1 VGIAVIFPGQGT
13 QSEGMGAPWRDDP
26 AWRVV
31 DRAEAAL
38 GEPLSSLILDAPA
51 EQLARTRDAQLA
63 VLLTS
68 LVAWEAVRERIEA
81 PIAFA
86 GHSVGQVTALIAS
99 GALPLEEGVQFAARR
114 AELTQAAAD
123 THPGRM
129 AALLGASLEQAE
141 EACRAAPDACWIAN
155 DNAPGQV
162 VIAGTP
168 DGVDAGSA
176 QAKQLGVKRATPLNV
191 GGAFHTPLMRD
202 AAEGLAAELPAVPL
216 SPPDAPVVS
225 NGDAQPYEDA
235 DGWRSRLV
243 VHVTDPVRWRTSIE
257 TIAGMGATPCLEVG
271 HGSTLA
277 TLAKRIVADLPVQG
291 VATPEDLPAL
301 TEVR

>member
-13 QSEGMGAPWRDDP
+13 QTAGMGAPWRDHP
-26 AWRVV
+26 AWSVV

-38 GEPLSSLILDAPA
+38 GEPLSSLVLDAPA

-68 LVAWEAVRERIEA
+68 LVAWEAVSERIEA

-86 GHSVGQVTALIAS
+86 GHSLGQVTALIAS
-99 GALPLEEGVQFAARR
+99 GALPLEDGVQFAARR
-114 AELTQAAAD
+114 AELTQSAAD
-123 THPGRM
+123 SHPGRM

-141 EACRAAPDACWIAN
+141 QACRAAPDGCWIAN

-168 DGVDAGSA
+168 DGVEEGSA

-202 AAEGLAAELPAVPL
+202 AADGLAAELPAVPL

-225 NGDAQPYEDA
+225 NGDAQPYEDD
-235 DGWRSRLV
+235 DGWRSRLA
-243 VHVTDPVRWRTSIE
+243 VHVTDPVRWRTSME
-257 TIAGMGATPCLEVG
+257 TISGMGVTLCLEVG
-271 HGSTLA
+271 SGSMLA
-277 TLAKRIVADLPVQG
+277 TLAKRIVSDLPVQG
-291 VATPEDLPAL
+291 VATPEDLPSL